1 MKIETKDD
9 FAQALERLRRRDPE
23 VLAAFILSL
32 VQNAVFPI
40 TYSACFYMMRC
51 LLGES
56 QAGSAFEGEHV
67 DVVSSSSHG
76 VEGELHRRAD

>member
-1 MKIETKDD
+1 VV
-9 FAQALERLRRRDPE
+9 FLGE
-23 VLAAFILSL
+23 VLA
-32 VQNAVFPI
+32 VHRVR
-40 TYSACFYMMRC
+40 MRC

-67 DVVSSSSHG
+67 DVVSASSHG